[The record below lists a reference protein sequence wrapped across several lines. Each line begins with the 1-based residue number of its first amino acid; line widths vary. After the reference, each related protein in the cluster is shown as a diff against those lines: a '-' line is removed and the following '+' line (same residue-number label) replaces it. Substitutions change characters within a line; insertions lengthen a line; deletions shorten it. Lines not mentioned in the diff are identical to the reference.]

1 MLQITIPAG
10 TLWDE
15 GIEEFVS
22 TKEQTLQLEHSLV
35 SLSKWESK
43 WHKPFLSDKE
53 KTFEETID
61 YIRCMTITQN
71 VKPEV
76 YLFLTKENVDQIY
89 EYINDPMTA
98 TTFNDLDNTF
108 NREVITAEIVYYWM
122 ISLNIPIEFQK
133 WHLNKL
139 ITLIKV
145 ISLKNAPKK
154 KISKQAYMEQMSRLN
169 DARRKEWNTKG

>member
-1 MLQITIPAG
+1 MLQITVPAG

-15 GIEEFVS
+15 RIEEFVS
-22 TKEQTLQLEHSLV
+22 TKEQMLQLEHSLV

-154 KISKQAYMEQMSRLN
+154 KISKQAYIERMRQLN
-169 DARRKEWNTKG
+169 DARRKELNTKG

>member
-145 ISLKNAPKK
+145 VSLKNAPKK